1 MVNKIKSF
9 YARHTIGKI
18 FLTILLAAALVYV
31 LVSIP
36 VWSVKKTTVPETA
49 SREPLSGE
57 KLDKDAGKVVL
68 AENGGKTLSI
78 NTKNMTVEVKD
89 EKGNIFST
97 AVKGVDAGSEQALL
111 VLTYLG
117 EDNNVYEWNS
127 YDQSV
132 VFDSYELYRL
142 ENGVRIDMNLNEGG
156 SNRFY
161 EFLPRKMSPER
172 FEEMFKGGIESL
184 RDSGEL
190 DETKANRYLQTLSLV
205 YKRSLQEECYAVTYV
220 GTPPASAVTQM
231 IEVAGLVGY
240 TQDMLLEDADTFG
253 FSVSFA
259 EPAQFDVVMEVTLE
273 EGELKVHIPV
283 GGCVTHNDYYT
294 IQEIDVFPNFGAVT
308 ANQYEEGQ
316 ILIPDGSGAL
326 VDFNSYQSETREYER
341 PFYDND
347 YYKDYYFQ
355 PQYGEELYMPVFGM
369 IYGPAG
375 KTEKGFLAIVEEGD
389 RNGYLHMKLAGTE
402 SDSSK
407 YNKVFASFE
416 LAQYSRVKIYGP
428 YSSDSANYL
437 VNTGTQDLDCTV
449 RYRFYGAKTG
459 YFDLAK
465 GYQDYLMRT
474 QGIIKS
480 YDDGAARL
488 YLEAVGALNVKRRFV
503 GIPYSSEYSMTDYEE
518 LLAIMKDLQG
528 TDFLLQYDGAFN
540 NGWNGRMN
548 NKAKLSAS
556 NGSKKNFRALQE
568 YADAQGIPL
577 FLETSLTRVWEGGNG
592 FRASRQAVRDF
603 ANDPAAN
610 SRYMSVLGIKLSAL
624 SDGMEHDTYYTLSP
638 SYLSGVTDSFLKQAG
653 DYKYLS
659 VEDMAGMYYA
669 DYRFNEFISGEQGNL
684 VLEDNLAKLAE
695 GRELALTDPHMDKIG
710 FGSVAVGISRE
721 SSDYITFAA
730 TIPFKQLVM
739 NGLIDYTTEDVNLSS
754 RNPAYFVLQAAETG
768 AYPKFTVT
776 AKNVDVLRDSDYSY
790 LYSVQYSL
798 IQDQIRALY
807 EECSRIRAQIGTSEI
822 TGHECLGD
830 GVYRTTYATGAE
842 VTVNYN
848 LYDVTLE
855 DGTVIEAEN
864 YLVKE
869 VQ

>member
-1 MVNKIKSF
+1 MVNKIKSL
-9 YARHTIGKI
+9 YAAHTIGKI
-18 FLTILLAAALVYV
+18 FLTVLLAVVLVYV

-36 VWSVKKTTVPETA
+36 VWSVRKSPVPETA

-57 KLDKDAGKVVL
+57 KLANDTGKVVL
-68 AENGGKTLSI
+68 AENGGRTLSM
-78 NTKNMTVEVKD
+78 NTKDMTLEVKD
-89 EKGNIFST
+89 EKGNVFST
-97 AVKGVDAGSEQALL
+97 AVKGVDSGAEQALL
-111 VLTYLG
+111 NLTYLG
-117 EDNNVYEWNS
+117 EDNNLYEWNS
-127 YDQSV
+127 HDQSV
-132 VFDSYELYRL
+132 AFDSYELYQL
-142 ENGVRIDMNLNEGG
+142 ENGVRINMNLNEGE

-161 EFLPRKMSPER
+161 EFLPKKMSPER
-172 FEEMFKGGIESL
+172 FEEMFRGGIEGL

-205 YKRSLQEECYAVTYV
+205 YKRSLTEECYAVTYV

-240 TQDMLLEDADTFG
+240 TQEMLLEDADTFG

-259 EPAQFDVVMEVTLE
+259 EPAQFDLVLEITLE
-273 EGELKVHIPV
+273 EGELKVHIPS
-283 GGCVTHNDYYT
+283 GACVSHNDYYT
-294 IQEIDVFPNFGAVT
+294 IQEIDVLPNFGAVT
-308 ANQYEEGQ
+308 ANQYEEGR

-326 VDFNSYQSETREYER
+326 VDFNSYQADVREYER

-369 IYGPAG
+369 LYGPED

-389 RNGYLHMKLAGTE
+389 RNGYLHMKLASVE
-402 SDSSK
+402 ADSSK
-407 YNKVFASFE
+407 YNKVFVSFE
-416 LAQYSRVKIYGP
+416 LAQYSKTKIYGP
-428 YSSDSANYL
+428 YSTDSANYL
-437 VNTGTQDLDCTV
+437 VNTGTQNLDCTI
-449 RYRFYGAKTG
+449 RYQFHGAKTG
-459 YFDLAK
+459 YFDLAA
-465 GYQDYLMRT
+465 GYKEYLART
-474 QGIIKS
+474 EGIAKN
-480 YDDGAARL
+480 YDDGAAKL
-488 YLEAVGALNVKRRFV
+488 YLEAVGALNVTKRFV
-503 GIPYSSEYSMTDYEE
+503 GIPYSSEYSMTDYRE
-518 LLAIMKDLQG
+518 LLSMMEDLQG
-528 TDFLLQYDGAFN
+528 MDLLLQYDGVFN

-556 NGSKKNFRALQE
+556 NGSKKDFRAVLD
-568 YADAQGIPL
+568 YAEANGIPL

-603 ANDPAAN
+603 ANDPAVS
-610 SRYMSVLGIKLSAL
+610 SRYMPVLGIKRASL

-638 SYLSGVTDSFLKQAG
+638 GYLSAVSDSFLKKGGEYQ
-653 DYKYLS
+653 YFS
-659 VEDMAGMYYA
+659 VGDMAGMYYA
-669 DYRFNEFISGEQGNL
+669 DYRFNEFVSGEQGNL
-684 VLEDNLAKLAE
+684 VLEDTLGKLAE
-695 GRELALTDPHMDKIG
+695 GRELALTNPHMDKIG
-710 FGSVAVGISRE
+710 FGSVAVDISRE

-790 LYSVQYSL
+790 LYSVQYPL
-798 IQDQIRALY
+798 IRDKIRAVY
-807 EECSRIRAQIGTSEI
+807 EECSEIRSRIGTNEI

-848 LYDVTLE
+848 LYEVTLE
-855 DGTVIEAEN
+855 DGNTIGAES
-864 YLVKE
+864 YLIKE